1 MGEKP
6 AGGAREDR
14 GGERE
19 RQRQRYRETEIWRQ
33 TETNRQRKHRQRHR
47 DFWKQQGPEGS
58 ERHIWKNRAETERKN
73 KKVVEEVKEEE
84 VQRSKRN
91 HRGRRT

>member
-6 AGGAREDR
+6 AGGAREDGEER
-14 GGERE
+14 GKDNDRDTE
-19 RQRQRYRETEIWRQ
+19 RQTV
-33 TETNRQRKHRQRHR
+33 TNRQGRHRQRHR

-73 KKVVEEVKEEE
+73 KKVVEEVKQEE
-84 VQRSKRN
+84 VRRPKRN